1 MKGKPLVVISHIL
14 ITQLQILEKYLHIRG
29 NYYRLEFFN
38 RVRELGTLGGHYFW
52 PGYLD
57 SNNSS
62 QFSDN
67 IF

>member
-1 MKGKPLVVISHIL
+1 MKGKPLVAISHIL
-14 ITQLQILEKYLHIRG
+14 ITQLQILENCLHILG

-38 RVRELGTLGGHYFW
+38 RVRELGTLGGHYFR

-57 SNNSS
+57 NNNSP